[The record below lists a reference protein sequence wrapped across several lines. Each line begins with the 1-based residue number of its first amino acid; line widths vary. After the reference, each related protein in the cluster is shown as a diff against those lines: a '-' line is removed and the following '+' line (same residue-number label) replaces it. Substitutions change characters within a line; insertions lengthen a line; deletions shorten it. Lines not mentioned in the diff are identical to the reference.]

1 VHSTCHSNN
10 QHLNQVQRT
19 QESAPHQTLHF
30 MDCTFLGAF
39 HVTLSNNQHLLGF
52 MPVLPVIGSIAGI
65 ITGYIA
71 RKNIAANPA
80 LYSGDGMAKGGIILG
95 WIGVAL
101 LVLVVAGLVLFLTPL
116 TFTTVQQAIPV
127 HP

>member
-1 VHSTCHSNN
+1 LEEKIMTQTILNKQSTHSLAVIS
-10 QHLNQVQRT
+10 LVF
-19 QESAPHQTLHF
+19 SI
-30 MDCTFLGAF
+30 
-39 HVTLSNNQHLLGF
+39 LGF

-71 RKNIAANPA
+71 RKKIAANPA
-80 LYSGDGMAKGGIILG
+80 SYSGDGVAKAGIVLG

-101 LVLVVAGLVLFLTPL
+101 LVLVVIGLVLFLSPL

>member
-1 VHSTCHSNN
+1 LEEKIMSQNVLNKQSTHSLAVIS
-10 QHLNQVQRT
+10 LV
-19 QESAPHQTLHF
+19 
-30 MDCTFLGAF
+30 
-39 HVTLSNNQHLLGF
+39 LSILGF

-71 RKNIAANPA
+71 RRNIAANPA
-80 LYSGDGMAKGGIILG
+80 FYSGDGLAKAGIVLG

-101 LVLVVAGLVLFLTPL
+101 LVLVVAGLVLFMAPL
-116 TFTTVQQAIPV
+116 TFTTVQ

>member
-1 VHSTCHSNN
+1 MTQTALNKQSTHSLAVIS
-10 QHLNQVQRT
+10 LV
-19 QESAPHQTLHF
+19 
-30 MDCTFLGAF
+30 
-39 HVTLSNNQHLLGF
+39 LSILGF

-71 RKNIAANPA
+71 RRNIAANPA
-80 LYSGDGMAKGGIILG
+80 FYSGDGLAKAGIVLG

-101 LVLVVAGLVLFLTPL
+101 LVLVVAGLVLFMAPL
-116 TFTTVQQAIPV
+116 TFTTVQ

>member
-1 VHSTCHSNN
+1 MMEEKIMTQAVINKNSTHPLAVIS
-10 QHLNQVQRT
+10 LV
-19 QESAPHQTLHF
+19 
-30 MDCTFLGAF
+30 
-39 HVTLSNNQHLLGF
+39 LSILGF
-52 MPVLPVIGSIAGI
+52 MPVLPVIGFVAGI

-80 LYSGDGMAKGGIILG
+80 FYSGDGLAKAGIVLG

-101 LVLVVAGLVLFLTPL
+101 LVLAVAGLVLFLSPL

>member
-1 VHSTCHSNN
+1 MTQTVLNKQSTHPLAVIS
-10 QHLNQVQRT
+10 LV
-19 QESAPHQTLHF
+19 
-30 MDCTFLGAF
+30 
-39 HVTLSNNQHLLGF
+39 LSILGF

-71 RKNIAANPA
+71 RRNIAANPA
-80 LYSGDGMAKGGIILG
+80 LYSGDGLAKAGIVLG

-101 LVLVVAGLVLFLTPL
+101 LVLVVAGLVLFMAPL
-116 TFTTVQQAIPV
+116 TFTTVQ